1 MMYVLYVS
9 CRSPLNI
16 VHAGLDIVRH
26 EIEVKE
32 GSSVVQISADT
43 AKMIENIF
51 LVPPP
56 PSTTCCTMSTSTLV
70 TTVHTTSVIWET

>member
-51 LVPPP
+51 
-56 PSTTCCTMSTSTLV
+56 SASESAI
-70 TTVHTTSVIWET
+70 TTVNDLLHYEHIDSGNHCPYH

>member
-1 MMYVLYVS
+1 MMHVLYVS

-51 LVPPP
+51 
-56 PSTTCCTMSTSTLV
+56 SASESAI
-70 TTVHTTSVIWET
+70 TTVNDLLHYEHIDSGNHCPYH

>member
-51 LVPPP
+51 
-56 PSTTCCTMSTSTLV
+56 SASESAI
-70 TTVHTTSVIWET
+70 TTVNDLLHYEHIDSGNHCPY

>member
-1 MMYVLYVS
+1 MYVLYVS

-51 LVPPP
+51 
-56 PSTTCCTMSTSTLV
+56 SASESAI
-70 TTVHTTSVIWET
+70 TTVNDLLHYEHIDSGNHCPY